1 MATASEP
8 SETRMTELE
17 RRLTERLE
25 EIERAAAAGRLWE
38 LVSDVPSVD
47 EQLQPFLDDSANRP

>member
-1 MATASEP
+1 
-8 SETRMTELE
+8 MTELE

-38 LVSDVPSVD
+38 LVRDVPSID
-47 EQLQPFLDDSANRP
+47 EQLRPFLDDSGPRP